1 MKKRRSDLVLIII
14 LVVISLALYLTHLL
28 IFRNVEHVTIFGLSD
43 LAFMPIEV
51 IFVTLIFHRVLESSE
66 KKKKI
71 SKLYMIIETFFSE
84 VGTELLRAFA
94 HNDKTL
100 EKIDFVLDI
109 NCDWCDKDY
118 KVLVK
123 NLSAY
128 EPQIHMDGKE
138 LEAIDMMLLECRPNL
153 LSLLENPALLE
164 HETFTELLMAVFHLA
179 EELRLRYDFMTLTET
194 DREHLIGDV
203 KRAYAALA
211 IEWIGYINHM
221 RIHYPY
227 LHSLCIR
234 NNPFRPTREVEVKN

>member
-1 MKKRRSDLVLIII
+1 MKKRYSDLTLIVI
-14 LVVISLALYLTHLL
+14 LVVISLALYVAHLI
-28 IFRNVEHVTIFGLSD
+28 IFKDIEHVTIFGLSD

-51 IFVTLIFHRVLESSE
+51 IFVTLIFHRVLTSNE

-100 EKIDFVLDI
+100 QAIEPLLKLDCEWSDRDFKAIVKKLNAYQPDI
-109 NCDWCDKDY
+109 
-118 KVLVK
+118 V
-123 NLSAY
+123 
-128 EPQIHMDGKE
+128 MDGAE

-179 EELRLRYDFMTLTET
+179 EELRLRYDFMTLTDT
-194 DREHLIGDV
+194 DRDHLVGDV
-203 KRAYAALA
+203 KRAYVQLA
-211 IEWIGYINHM
+211 IEWLGYINHM
-221 RIHYPY
+221 RVHYPY
-227 LHSLCIR
+227 LHSLCVR
-234 NNPFRPTREVEVKN
+234 NNPFKAQREVEVK